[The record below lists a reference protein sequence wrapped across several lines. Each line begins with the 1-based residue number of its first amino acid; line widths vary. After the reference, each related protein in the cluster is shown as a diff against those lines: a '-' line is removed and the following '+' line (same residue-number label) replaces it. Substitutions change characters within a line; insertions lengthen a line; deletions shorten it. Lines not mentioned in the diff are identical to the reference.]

1 MAALAAAALA
11 LMTPV
16 ASATEPD
23 RPRIGL
29 VLGGG
34 GAAGVAHVGVVQA
47 LEDLG
52 IRPDVIA
59 GTSMGAIVGGL
70 YAAGFT
76 PEELKDAVTTI
87 DWGGIFN
94 DSSDRQLLH
103 PLRRDSRT
111 DPFSVQTDL
120 PVGVGAGGIQVDAGL
135 IDAVKLNLTLRR
147 LFARAQGVSD
157 FDDLPI
163 PFRAIATDIVSG
175 EAVVLGEG
183 DLTSAVRASMSI
195 PALFPPVEIEG
206 RLLVD
211 GGVVNNLPVDVAR
224 AMGADILIVSEIP
237 GADVTPGD
245 LRSFTAVLAQT
256 MSVMI
261 GANSRLQVASLGEN
275 DVLLVPD
282 VQAVG
287 MLAFEQAPSTVSA
300 GREEVARQEA
310 ALRAIVTERAPLVAR
325 PAETNP
331 LQAELRYDRLELDYD
346 GRLDPR
352 VIRARLDLPESGSVT
367 IGALETAL
375 RRVYGLGSLDGV
387 SYSMEPRDGE
397 DVLVVQ
403 AKPVVAG
410 RFQPRIGLGLTNVF
424 GGDGDFNLALG
435 FDVN

>member
-47 LEDLG
+47 LEELG

-147 LFARAQGVSD
+147 
-157 FDDLPI
+157 
-163 PFRAIATDIVSG
+163 
-175 EAVVLGEG
+175 
-183 DLTSAVRASMSI
+183 
-195 PALFPPVEIEG
+195 
-206 RLLVD
+206 
-211 GGVVNNLPVDVAR
+211 
-224 AMGADILIVSEIP
+224 
-237 GADVTPGD
+237 
-245 LRSFTAVLAQT
+245 
-256 MSVMI
+256 
-261 GANSRLQVASLGEN
+261 
-275 DVLLVPD
+275 
-282 VQAVG
+282 
-287 MLAFEQAPSTVSA
+287 
-300 GREEVARQEA
+300 
-310 ALRAIVTERAPLVAR
+310 
-325 PAETNP
+325 
-331 LQAELRYDRLELDYD
+331 
-346 GRLDPR
+346 
-352 VIRARLDLPESGSVT
+352 
-367 IGALETAL
+367 
-375 RRVYGLGSLDGV
+375 
-387 SYSMEPRDGE
+387 
-397 DVLVVQ
+397 
-403 AKPVVAG
+403 
-410 RFQPRIGLGLTNVF
+410 
-424 GGDGDFNLALG
+424 
-435 FDVN
+435 